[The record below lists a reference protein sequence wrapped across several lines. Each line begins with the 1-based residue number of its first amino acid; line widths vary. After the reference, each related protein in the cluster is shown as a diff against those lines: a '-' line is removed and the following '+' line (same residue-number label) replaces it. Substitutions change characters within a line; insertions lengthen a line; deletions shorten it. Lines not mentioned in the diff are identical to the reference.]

1 MVCLGQSEW
10 STSLNFNVTYLRDFV
25 FEEAES
31 KGLSGGG
38 IAGIVIACVVAT
50 AFIIGLILSIKGTA
64 WLRTLFCCQNKTMDL
79 PEKDIERSET
89 GLQNADANGQQNG
102 PIPIHPNHDNKQP
115 MSIVDPELM
124 NATSVL
130 VQDMNQTGSAFL
142 PRGATMSNDT
152 QHPNASY
159 QSNREATSDKPLLAG
174 NGHYGS
180 PKPSTATSSGLPN
193 IHVDKRGAASEWK
206 ELDEG

>member
-1 MVCLGQSEW
+1 
-10 STSLNFNVTYLRDFV
+10 
-25 FEEAES
+25 
-31 KGLSGGG
+31 
-38 IAGIVIACVVAT
+38 
-50 AFIIGLILSIKGTA
+50 
-64 WLRTLFCCQNKTMDL
+64 
-79 PEKDIERSET
+79 
-89 GLQNADANGQQNG
+89 
-102 PIPIHPNHDNKQP
+102 
-115 MSIVDPELM
+115 
-124 NATSVL
+124 
-130 VQDMNQTGSAFL
+130 MNQTGSAFL